1 METEATPAPSPRRP
15 RTSLLVLLGIVLA
28 AGAVVMLRQDSAAPV
43 APTSNPGRAQQQ
55 ARADAFDPGRLD
67 VRIEALSQAP
77 AQPDDTDR
85 NPFRFQ
91 PKVAPRQP
99 SGAAPGPRRD
109 EAPPP
114 VITGPG
120 APAGPPPPPPIPLK
134 FIGVTEAPAV
144 GKIAAL
150 TDCRHTVQGVEGD
163 IIDGRY
169 RIVKIGVES
178 LVIEYVDG
186 KGRTTLRMSGQDCVA
201 K

>member
-1 METEATPAPSPRRP
+1 MDTEATPSPRRP

-28 AGAVVMLRQDSAAPV
+28 VAAIVTLRQDSAAPA
-43 APTSNPGRAQQQ
+43 APTSNPGRPQQQ
-55 ARADAFDPGRLD
+55 ARGAAFEPEQLD
-67 VRIEALSQAP
+67 VKIEALSQAA
-77 AQPDDTDR
+77 AQPDDAER
-85 NPFRFQ
+85 NPFTFR
-91 PKVAPRQP
+91 PK
-99 SGAAPGPRRD
+99 
-109 EAPPP
+109 APPP
-114 VITGPG
+114 SPGPAPG
-120 APAGPPPPPPIPLK
+120 LRPRPDPEPVNTAPAGPALPPPIPLK
-134 FIGVTEAPAV
+134 FIGVTEAPNV

-186 KGRTTLRMSGQDCVA
+186 KGQTTLRMSGQDCVA